1 MRKTSLSLKFSV
13 GNQLRG
19 LLLIKVRLLSQ
30 SLPLFPF
37 RTMEKI
43 LKLCPRLRKIRVLME
58 DLNFRYFEMFP
69 HLEEVN
75 RTLACSPLT

>member
-1 MRKTSLSLKFSV
+1 MSLKFSV